1 MDQSKTNKAKTPLIV
16 ERSDGELWGRVK
28 VKGNLITDSANNL
41 DALKKQL
48 KALILNYENVK
59 VEDFEVSYDLTSVF
73 EQYSYL
79 NISEVAA
86 KAGISAGMMRQYASG
101 NKYPSRERVRDI
113 ESAIREIGKELSKVN
128 LHKSVK
134 ELV

>member
-1 MDQSKTNKAKTPLIV
+1 MDRTTTNKATIHLIV
-16 ERSDGELWGRVK
+16 EKSNGELWGRVK

-48 KALILNYENVK
+48 KGLILDYENVK
-59 VEDFEVSYDLTSVF
+59 VEGFEVSYDLTSVF

-86 KAGISAGMMRQYASG
+86 KASISSGMMRQYASG
-101 NKYPSRERVRDI
+101 NKYPSYERVKDI
-113 ESAIREIGKELSKVN
+113 ESAIREIGKELSKIN